1 MSPVLKASRDGAVLR
16 LTLNDNSTRNSISEA
31 MLSALGLELE
41 KAEDDLSIRIII
53 IDAEG
58 VAFSAGHN
66 LKELSSHRTDADQ
79 GSQYFTEIFD
89 RCAKVMTAIAQHR
102 CITIAEVQGLA
113 SAAGCQLV
121 ASCDFAY
128 AGSNAHFCTPG
139 VNIGLFCSTPM
150 VALSRAIGPRHAREM
165 LLTGDIYDAEYAL
178 RVGLVNGVVE
188 ADKLHAHVLAFA
200 QKIATKSQNA
210 ISIGKPT
217 FDVQLGLGLGEAYAH
232 CSQIMVENFLQESAR
247 EGVGAV
253 LERRKPIWPSSS

>member
-1 MSPVLKASRDGAVLR
+1 MSAVLKVSRDGAVLR
-16 LTLNDNSTRNSISEA
+16 LTLNDNPTRNSMSEA
-31 MLSALGLELE
+31 MLSALGHELQN
-41 KAEDDLSIRIII
+41 AELDHSISVIII
-53 IDAEG
+53 NAEG
-58 VAFSAGHN
+58 FAFSAGHN
-66 LKELSSHRTDADQ
+66 LKELTAHRADADQ
-79 GSQYFTEIFD
+79 GAGYFADIFG

-128 AGSNAHFCTPG
+128 ASSTAHFCTPG

-165 LLTGDIYDAEYAL
+165 LLTGEIYDAEYAL

-188 ADKLHAHVLAFA
+188 VERLHEHVVAIA
-200 QKIATKSQNA
+200 KKIASKSQNA
-210 ISIGKPT
+210 ISIGKPA
-217 FDVQLGLGLGEAYAH
+217 FDAQLDLGLGEAYAH
-232 CSQIMVENFLQESAR
+232 CSRLMVENFLQESAH

-253 LERRKPIWPSSS
+253 LEKRKPIWPSS